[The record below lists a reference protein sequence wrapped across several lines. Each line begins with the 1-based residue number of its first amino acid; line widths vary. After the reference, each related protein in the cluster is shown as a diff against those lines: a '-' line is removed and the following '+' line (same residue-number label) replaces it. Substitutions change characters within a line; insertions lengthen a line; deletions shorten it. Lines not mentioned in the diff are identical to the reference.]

1 MEVKKS
7 SLIFF
12 LYALVM
18 FWPDYFFFGM
28 IKYLENLLAAYAVI
42 YVYNNRKRISGLS
55 IIVIIYF
62 TYFLLDTFL
71 QGRGDIHTLISNAKI
86 ALFFVVTD
94 VQFEKEKYDTVNIMW
109 WFVFVFSLM
118 NFFSL
123 ILFPNGLYR
132 VETVWNEW
140 GTKTSAPY
148 WILGFKNSQAFWYL
162 LLEILALLKWY
173 LRPTRINK
181 FFAYGCAIVA
191 VAAQLLVRSSTATVA
206 CIVGAIGIWIAISFE
221 RKNVPMATAMSFVV
235 SFFLTPFITN
245 MLGTEAY
252 GFVTLSKNFVSY
264 AVIIS
269 TALDSYATRYIAME
283 YHKRDFDK
291 ANSYVS
297 SAFYGD
303 TVIASIIFAV
313 GVIFVLFMERFLNVS
328 PELLVSV
335 KLLFL
340 LVFVNF
346 FFTTIKTVFN
356 STAYIKNRLDITG
369 FVRVIGYVVEIILYL
384 VIFKLFPPRVW
395 YVGIVMLV
403 VTAINFLAAIW
414 MFHNMTPELKVERKL
429 FSMDAV
435 KKLVGNGIWNSIN
448 SLGVTLNS
456 GLDLLVTNLLLT
468 NLQMGQIAITKTI
481 ASIFSS
487 LEAMLCQ
494 PFQPLLLKSY
504 SDNNKEQLLD
514 ELKMSVNISG
524 FFSALTFA
532 GFFSLG
538 QLFYKLWIPNQD
550 IELLYAL
557 TVVTIL
563 AYVTEGP
570 VHPLYY
576 IYTLTVKN
584 RVPCII
590 TLLGGV
596 LNVVGMFVL
605 VRYTNMGIYSIVITT
620 TIITTVTSMITNPPY
635 MAHCLKLKWYT
646 FYPMLLINIIGSVI
660 MTVLFSFVAK
670 AIAPST
676 WVGLIVTACILSIFG
691 LGIYFIFVFSNK
703 ERKYIINMIKR
714 KANIKQ

>member
-1 MEVKKS
+1 MNKLNKGKRLIVTLMS
-7 SLIFF
+7 S
-12 LYALVM
+12 
-18 FWPDYFFFGM
+18 G
-28 IKYLENLLAAYAVI
+28 
-42 YVYNNRKRISGLS
+42 
-55 IIVIIYF
+55 
-62 TYFLLDTFL
+62 
-71 QGRGDIHTLISNAKI
+71 
-86 ALFFVVTD
+86 
-94 VQFEKEKYDTVNIMW
+94 
-109 WFVFVFSLM
+109 
-118 NFFSL
+118 
-123 ILFPNGLYR
+123 
-132 VETVWNEW
+132 
-140 GTKTSAPY
+140 
-148 WILGFKNSQAFWYL
+148 
-162 LLEILALLKWY
+162 
-173 LRPTRINK
+173 
-181 FFAYGCAIVA
+181 
-191 VAAQLLVRSSTATVA
+191 
-206 CIVGAIGIWIAISFE
+206 
-221 RKNVPMATAMSFVV
+221 MATAMSFVV

-403 VTAINFLAAIW
+403 VTAINFWAAIW
-414 MFHNMTPELKVERKL
+414 MFRNMTPELKVERKL